1 MSVTDQRA
9 IIRRLITVWKTEDGR
24 KKVDL
29 RTDIDFQV
37 SVVVRGLAA
46 HAVDC
51 ARGVLT
57 LYEAGQP
64 VAAVPLIRA
73 LLEDAVTAGWVL
85 VVPEGWKALV
95 SEGSRTRAAVLDDA
109 MRANIGRVDE
119 RSEARHREYA
129 EHVNSLGRASGRYTK
144 FQQRLAA
151 LDGTDDMY
159 MLYRYLSSLSHASA
173 ETVELYTAPNTQ
185 SQLQVSYRRHAAHPM
200 AANLLASASS
210 SLLHALTAWD
220 TTQAGRPHQE
230 SLQRAAREL
239 GVSSEWRLRTGS

>member
-1 MSVTDQRA
+1 MTDQRA
-9 IIRRLITVWKTEDGR
+9 IIRRLITVWETEDGR

-119 RSEARHREYA
+119 RFEARHRE
-129 EHVNSLGRASGRYTK
+129 
-144 FQQRLAA
+144 
-151 LDGTDDMY
+151 
-159 MLYRYLSSLSHASA
+159 
-173 ETVELYTAPNTQ
+173 
-185 SQLQVSYRRHAAHPM
+185 
-200 AANLLASASS
+200 
-210 SLLHALTAWD
+210 
-220 TTQAGRPHQE
+220 
-230 SLQRAAREL
+230 
-239 GVSSEWRLRTGS
+239 